1 MRFTMKNL
9 LSSGV
14 SAIALLAAIP
24 AIAAEGPST
33 DGAKPDKIETVVVT
47 ANKREQSVLDVA
59 GAVNVIAPA
68 DIQEQGLTSL
78 TDWAKLVPGMSFF
91 GRGTT
96 GFNQI
101 ILRGVTSG
109 SQQISPTVGFYV
121 NDAPYSFSIP
131 FGGFSSLLQPDLDP
145 FDLERIEVLKGPQ
158 GTLYGASTLGGLIKY
173 VTKTPSVD
181 AFTVATQ
188 VGTSG
193 VDGGGLGYTVRAAV
207 NLPLSDDLALR
218 VSGFSRR
225 DPGFIDNVKTGHDD
239 ANSNDSKG
247 VRASLGYYPTENF
260 HVLINGLVQDSEVG
274 ALGANDLNLATLV
287 PIYGPYKQNRFVD
300 ENWSTHYRLI
310 DGSATWDFEGFS
322 VLSSTSYAL
331 IHSKALF
338 DFSPALPAGFLGGS
352 NFTGPQHGNYDKF
365 SEELRVTS
373 TSDSPLSW
381 IFGGFYTQ
389 ENANAG
395 STIESYDALGALMP
409 ELSLSNSVGH
419 YHELAVFGN
428 VTYTIADQLDL
439 TGGLRWTSN
448 GENTNIQNSGP
459 LSGTPIGVPVVQSGN
474 SSESVVNY
482 LGSVNWRFSETGSLY
497 AKVASGYRPG
507 GPVEPP
513 PAIPAGIALP
523 TSFNSDRVVNYEIGE
538 KSSWYDDRLQST
550 LSAFY
555 VDWSDIQLPF
565 IVNGFRV
572 LTNGGGA
579 TSQGA
584 EWSLLGRPID
594 SVTATFTGSYTD
606 AHLTS
611 PVPLLGAA
619 SGDRLPYVPKWTLS
633 ASLRHD
639 FPVMTGVDGFV
650 SADWSYVGS
659 IVTSYSGD
667 ASNRKLAGYN
677 VFGLQAGLM
686 LEDKL
691 SINFFA
697 RNLAD
702 TYALTSGGSFGA
714 TFRGVVLQP
723 RTIGILVSKQ
733 F

>member
-1 MRFTMKNL
+1 MHFTAKKFAYL
-9 LSSGV
+9 GV
-14 SAIALLAAIP
+14 SIIALTTAFPALAADP
-24 AIAAEGPST
+24 PS
-33 DGAKPDKIETVVVT
+33 DEAKAGKIETVVVT

-59 GAVNVIAPA
+59 GSVNVVGPET
-68 DIQEQGLTSL
+68 IQEQGLTAL

-173 VTKTPSVD
+173 VTRQPSVD
-181 AFTVATQ
+181 AFTVAAQ
-188 VGTSG
+188 VGANG
-193 VDGGGLGYTVRAAV
+193 VEGGGLGYTVRAAV
-207 NLPLSDDLALR
+207 NVPLSTDLALR
-218 VSGFSRR
+218 VSGFARR
-225 DPGFIDNVKTGHDD
+225 DPGFIDNVKTGHDSV
-239 ANSNDSKG
+239 NSNDVKG
-247 VRASLGYYPTENF
+247 VRATLAYTPTDNF
-260 HVLINGLVQDSEVG
+260 RIVVNGLIQDSDVG
-274 ALGANDLNLATLV
+274 GLGANDLNLATLV
-287 PIYGPYKQNRFVD
+287 PTFGPYKQNRFRD
-300 ENWSTHYRLI
+300 EDWATHYRLI
-310 DGSATWDFEGFS
+310 DGAATWDFDGFS
-322 VLSSTSYAL
+322 VLSSTSYAS

-338 DFSPALPAGFLGGS
+338 DFSTALPAGFLGGTS
-352 NFTGPQHGNYDKF
+352 FTGPQHGDYDKF

-373 TSDSPLSW
+373 TGEGPLSW
-381 IFGGFYTQ
+381 IVGGFYTQ
-389 ENANAG
+389 EDADAG
-395 STIESYDALGALMP
+395 STIESYNGAGAHLAT
-409 ELSLSNSVGH
+409 LSLSHSVGH

-428 VTYTIADQLDL
+428 LTYTIANQLDL
-439 TGGLRWTSN
+439 TGGLRWSSN

-459 LSGTPIGVPVVQSGN
+459 INGTAIGVPITQAGR
-474 SSESVVNY
+474 SSQSVVNY
-482 LGSVNWRFSETGSLY
+482 LGSANWRFSETGSLY

-513 PAIPAGIALP
+513 PAIPAGIVLP
-523 TSFNSDRVVNYEIGE
+523 TSFNSDRVVNYEVGE
-538 KSSWYDDRLQST
+538 KSDLFGGGVQST

-579 TSQGA
+579 VSEGA
-584 EWSLLGRPID
+584 EWSLLGHPID
-594 SVTATFTGSYTD
+594 SVTARLTGSYTD

-611 PVPLLGAA
+611 AVPLLGAA
-619 SGDRLPYVPKWTLS
+619 SGDRLPYVPRWTLS
-633 ASLRHD
+633 GSLRHD
-639 FPVMTGVDGFV
+639 FPVMQGVDGFV
-650 SADWSYVGS
+650 SGDWSYVSS

-667 ASNRKLAGYN
+667 ANNRKLAGYN
-677 VFGLQAGLM
+677 IFGLQAGLTF
-686 LEDKL
+686 EDKL

-702 TYALTSGGSFGA
+702 TYALTSGGSFG
-714 TFRGVVLQP
+714 TVFRGVVLQP
-723 RTIGILVSKQ
+723 RSIGILVSKQ